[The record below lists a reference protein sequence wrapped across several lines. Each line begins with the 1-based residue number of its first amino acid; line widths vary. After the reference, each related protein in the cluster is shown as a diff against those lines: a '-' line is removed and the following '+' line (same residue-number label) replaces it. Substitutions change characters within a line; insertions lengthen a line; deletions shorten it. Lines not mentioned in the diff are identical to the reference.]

1 MAEPATRTSEAGE
14 GDERAN
20 PFLGLE
26 HYAETDAEWF
36 FGRASERRVVIG
48 QLRTSRLTLLYAE
61 SGVGKSSLLRAGVS
75 ARLREV
81 ALRNIEEGG
90 APIFVPV
97 VFNQWK
103 DDPGQALIAAINRET
118 RFYSD
123 AATAV
128 GSVREPSP
136 NDLGDAEAAA
146 LSRREDST

>member
-81 ALRNIEEGG
+81 AEESLEEGE
-90 APIFVPV
+90 PPEFIPV
-97 VFNQWK
+97 VFKQWK
-103 DDPGQALIAAINRET
+103 DDPVKYLIAEIET
-118 RFYSD
+118 QARF
-123 AATAV
+123 
-128 GSVREPSP
+128 
-136 NDLGDAEAAA
+136 
-146 LSRREDST
+146 